1 MRIEVDQL
9 NKKLGSFSLSQISF
23 TLPEGYI
30 CGLIGRNG
38 AGKTSLLHLL
48 SGVYKQDQGTILIG
62 GKAYGEKSREILDE
76 IGLVLQEP
84 LFDQAET
91 LYHNAC
97 FYGSYYKRFDLELM
111 REYLNRFGLMEK
123 THYGR
128 LSKGEQLK
136 FQFAF
141 ALSHQARL
149 LLLDEPTGN
158 FDLRF
163 REEFLCLLKEFI
175 SNGKNSVILS
185 THVTGGLDKVAD
197 YILYLQKGKLRLFAD
212 VETLRDSYRMI
223 QGEGYKIR
231 LLKKDRIL
239 YQEEGVFGTRALV
252 TAGRNSHF
260 DKSLQV
266 WKPTLEELMYGLE
279 KGK

>member
-1 MRIEVDQL
+1 
-9 NKKLGSFSLSQISF
+9 
-23 TLPEGYI
+23 
-30 CGLIGRNG
+30 
-38 AGKTSLLHLL
+38 
-48 SGVYKQDQGTILIG
+48 
-62 GKAYGEKSREILDE
+62 
-76 IGLVLQEP
+76 
-84 LFDQAET
+84 
-91 LYHNAC
+91 
-97 FYGSYYKRFDLELM
+97 
-111 REYLNRFGLMEK
+111 ME
-123 THYGR
+123 
-128 LSKGEQLK
+128 
-136 FQFAF
+136 
-141 ALSHQARL
+141 
-149 LLLDEPTGN
+149 
-158 FDLRF
+158 
-163 REEFLCLLKEFI
+163 
-175 SNGKNSVILS
+175 KNSVILS
-185 THVTGGLDKVAD
+185 THVTGDLDKVAD